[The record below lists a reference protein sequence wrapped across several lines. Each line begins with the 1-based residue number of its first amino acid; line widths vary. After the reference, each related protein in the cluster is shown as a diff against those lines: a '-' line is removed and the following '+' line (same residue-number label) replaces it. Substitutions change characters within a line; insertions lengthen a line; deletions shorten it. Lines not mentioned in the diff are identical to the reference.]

1 MSVSSSPA
9 AEVQQASPANNT
21 NTLDE
26 KDVAT
31 NIAAGG
37 PNHEPAAEPPF
48 EPASVSQEVPQETY
62 KQLNE
67 LPKSLSIVLWLFV
80 FLTAYAQ
87 GLNSSTLF
95 TYINNALAEFGQIV
109 QYTTLVTLEFILIAA
124 ARAPL
129 ARLSDIFGR
138 VILWFGGVIF
148 TVIGNIV
155 VASSSGFHAML
166 AGVVFYSFGSCALG
180 MAQFLTVA
188 DLFPPRYR
196 ALVENL
202 INMETFINLVSA
214 PSIAGAMIPA
224 RWRWGVGISAIL
236 LPITTTPIVVV
247 LYYMQWRIRK
257 AHGVQGGKYHGLSA
271 LQVCRELLLDMDPL
285 GLVCFAGGFMLVL
298 LPLTISDRAPDGYHT
313 PYIIAMFVTGGVLL
327 LLWPVVE
334 TRVPRPLIQL
344 RTFFLN
350 PNTLVPTAIYFI
362 DEVAYAF
369 ISVPMLQWSEITL
382 GLSAGNATYLTYA
395 QAASTTVFGI
405 VAGLITART
414 ARYKWL
420 TTAGA
425 CIRILGLGIMF
436 RYRVGGSSVGQVVVP
451 QIIMGIGGGF
461 MTANLFAAAQA
472 SVPFAQ
478 LATVTAFVST
488 AVPVG
493 WSIGSAIVGALQTNL
508 KGELHKYVD
517 PVAGGNG
524 TVADLIYAH
533 GSTALVNYPLGTPIR
548 TAAIE
553 AWSENMRRILTGAL
567 VIAGLNIVSTLFL
580 PDNILASENQA
591 EGDEAFVPAL
601 TALPEGPAEKKIED

>member
-1 MSVSSSPA
+1 MSVSNTLS
-9 AEVQQASPANNT
+9 AEVQQVSAGLAPNSAT
-21 NTLDE
+21 NKEE
-26 KDVAT
+26 KDVAA
-31 NIAAGG
+31 NITSTEAVQ
-37 PNHEPAAEPPF
+37 PTDEPTATTPM
-48 EPASVSQEVPQETY
+48 PQETY
-62 KQLNE
+62 KQLTE
-67 LPKSLSIVLWLFV
+67 FPKSLSIVLWLFV
-80 FLTAYAQ
+80 FLTAYVQ

-109 QYTTLVTLEFILIAA
+109 QFTTLVTLEFILIAA

-138 VILWFGGVIF
+138 VILWFGGLVF
-148 TVIGNIV
+148 TVLANIII
-155 VASSSGFHAML
+155 ASSAGFHSML
-166 AGVVFYSFGSCALG
+166 AGVLFYSFGSCALG

-214 PSIAGAMIPA
+214 PRIAGIMIPA
-224 RWRWGVGISAIL
+224 RWRWGAGISTIL
-236 LPITTTPIVVV
+236 LPITTTPIIVV
-247 LYYMQWRIRK
+247 LYYMQWRTRK
-257 AHGVQGGKYHGLSA
+257 THGVKGGKYHGLSA

-285 GLVCFAGGFMLVL
+285 GLICFAGGFLLVL
-298 LPLTISDRAPDGYHT
+298 LPLTISGLAPHGYHT

-344 RTFFLN
+344 STFFFN
-350 PNTLVPTAIYFI
+350 PNALVPTAIYFI

-405 VAGLITART
+405 VAGLITAR
-414 ARYKWL
+414 AGRYKWL

-425 CIRILGLGIMF
+425 CIRMLGLGIMF
-436 RYRVGGSSVGQVVVP
+436 RYRVGGSSIGQVVVP
-451 QIIMGIGGGF
+451 QIIMGVGGGF

-508 KGELHKYVD
+508 LGELHKYVD
-517 PVAGGNG
+517 PVAGGNT
-524 TVADLIYAH
+524 TVAATIYAH

-567 VIAGLNIVSTLFL
+567 AVAGLNIISTLFL
-580 PDNILASENQA
+580 PDNVLASEKQA

-601 TALPEGPAEKKIED
+601 TALPQEPAEKKIAE

>member
-1 MSVSSSPA
+1 MSVASLPPT
-9 AEVQQASPANNT
+9 EVQQESPPDIT
-21 NTLDE
+21 TSLDG

-31 NIAAGG
+31 NTEAAV
-37 PNHEPAAEPPF
+37 PSHELT
-48 EPASVSQEVPQETY
+48 SMPQETY

-67 LPKSLSIVLWLFV
+67 LPRPLSIILWLFV
-80 FLTAYAQ
+80 FLTAYTQ
-87 GLNSSTLF
+87 GLNSSTIF

-109 QYTTLVTLEFILIAA
+109 QFTTLVTLEFILIAA

-138 VILWFGGVIF
+138 VILWFGGVVL

-155 VASSSGFHAML
+155 VASSAGFHSML

-214 PSIAGAMIPA
+214 PSIAGVMIPA

-236 LPITTTPIVVV
+236 LPLTVTPIVVV
-247 LYYMQWRIRK
+247 LYYMQWRTRK
-257 AHGVQGGKYHGLSA
+257 AHGVQGGKYHGFSA
-271 LQVCRELLLDMDPL
+271 LQISRELLLDMDPL
-285 GLVCFAGGFMLVL
+285 GLICFAGGFLLVL

-313 PYIIAMFVTGGVLL
+313 PYIIAMFVTGAVLL

-344 RTFFLN
+344 RTFFFN
-350 PNTLVPTAIYFI
+350 PNALVPTAIYFI

-425 CIRILGLGIMF
+425 CIRMLGLGLMF
-436 RYRVGGSSVGQVVVP
+436 RYRVGGSSIVQVVIP
-451 QIIMGIGGGF
+451 QIIMGVGGGF

-493 WSIGSAIVGALQTNL
+493 WSIGSAIVGALQTSFL
-508 KGELHKYVD
+508 RAALHRYVD
-517 PVAGGNG
+517 PVAGGNN
-524 TVADLIYAH
+524 TTLAETIYAH
-533 GSTALVNYPLGTPIR
+533 GSTALVNYPLGTPVR
-548 TAAIE
+548 NAAIE

-567 VIAGLNIVSTLFL
+567 AVAGLNILSTLFL
-580 PDNILASENQA
+580 PDNILASEKQA
-591 EGDEAFVPAL
+591 QGDEAFVPAL
-601 TALPEGPAEKKIED
+601 TALPESPAEKKIAE